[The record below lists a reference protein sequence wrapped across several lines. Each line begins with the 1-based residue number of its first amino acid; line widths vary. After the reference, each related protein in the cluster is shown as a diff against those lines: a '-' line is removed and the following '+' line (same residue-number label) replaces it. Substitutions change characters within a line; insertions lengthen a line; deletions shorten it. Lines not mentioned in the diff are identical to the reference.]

1 MLRFTDQGVGIHQSN
16 AEIKMQK
23 IISGSL
29 REGINNRRGNQSQQ
43 GTRQSFNQE
52 QSTGV
57 DSWEKTSFAHHPRT
71 EKQGIRI
78 YRSIMH

>member
-1 MLRFTDQGVGIHQSN
+1 MENGKNKGENT
-16 AEIKMQK
+16 EIKTQK

-29 REGINNRRGNQSQQ
+29 REKINNRRGNQSQQ

-57 DSWEKTSFAHHPRT
+57 DSWENYPSLIIHAQKSRAL
-71 EKQGIRI
+71 G
-78 YRSIMH
+78 SIGLLTPK